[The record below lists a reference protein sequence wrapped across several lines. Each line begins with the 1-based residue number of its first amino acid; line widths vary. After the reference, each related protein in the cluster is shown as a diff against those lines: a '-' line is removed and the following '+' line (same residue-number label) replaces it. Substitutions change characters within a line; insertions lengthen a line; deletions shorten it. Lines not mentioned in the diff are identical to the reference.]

1 MVDYIS
7 NLDVSPS
14 LQHYGILGMKWGVR
28 RYQNAD
34 GSYTSL
40 GKRRRR
46 SDGHSED
53 YKTAHAK
60 RDTRTM
66 SNKELKSVNERLQLE
81 KNNKQLKQKAGTKL
95 AATIIT
101 GAVTSIATATLIK
114 HGNDMVAAGS
124 SWLASNGG
132 VLAKTA
138 LSAAVNGTRHYVSI

>member
-14 LQHYGILGMKWGVR
+14 IQHYGILGMKWGVR

-34 GSYTSL
+34 GTYTSL

-46 SDGHSED
+46 SDGYSED
-53 YKTAHAK
+53 YKAAHRR

-81 KNNKQLKQKAGTKL
+81 RNHKQLKQNAGSKI
-95 AATIIT
+95 AAGILT
-101 GAVTSIATATLIK
+101 GAVTSIGTAVLVK
-114 HGNDMVAAGS
+114 HGNAIVAAGS
-124 SWLASNGG
+124 TWLAANGPG
-132 VLAKTA
+132 FAKVA
-138 LSAAVNGTRHYVSI
+138 ASAVAKGKRHYVSI

>member
-14 LQHYGILGMKWGVR
+14 LQHFGILGMKWGVR

-40 GKRRRR
+40 GKRRRK
-46 SDGHSED
+46 SDGYSED
-53 YKTAHAK
+53 YKTAHAN

-81 KNNKQLKQKAGTKL
+81 KNNKQLKQKAGSKL
-95 AATIIT
+95 AGTIIT
-101 GAVTSIATATLIK
+101 GAVTSIATTALIK
-114 HGNDMVAAGS
+114 HGNDIATAGS
-124 SWLASNGG
+124 LWLASNGG
-132 VLAKTA
+132 AIAKTA
-138 LSAAVNGTRHYVSI
+138 LSAAVNGKRHYVSI

>member
-46 SDGHSED
+46 SDGYSED
-53 YKTAHAK
+53 YKTAHTK

-66 SNKELKSVNERLQLE
+66 SNGELKKVNERLQLE
-81 KNNKQLKQKAGTKL
+81 KNHKQLKQKASTKL
-95 AATIIT
+95 IAGIAT
-101 GAVTSIATATLIK
+101 GAITSIATAALVK
-114 HGNDMVAAGS
+114 HGNDIVAAGS
-124 SWLASNGG
+124 SWLASNGSAIG
-132 VLAKTA
+132 KVVLT
-138 LSAAVNGTRHYVSI
+138 AAVKNKRHYISL